1 MFLNKIF
8 LGYSTVSNLLL
19 THYDPSHEII
29 VTEDASNYGIG
40 ACILHRFEDDTTKT
54 INYAS
59 RTLTETKKY
68 SQLDKEGLA
77 RIFAVTKFQEMLY
90 GRKLTIQTDHKP
102 LLTIFGWK

>member
-40 ACILHRFEDDTTKT
+40 ACILHIFKDGTTKA
-54 INYAS
+54 NNDAP
-59 RTLTETKKY
+59 RTPTDTKKN
-68 SQLDKEGLA
+68 
-77 RIFAVTKFQEMLY
+77 V
-90 GRKLTIQTDHKP
+90 
-102 LLTIFGWK
+102 